1 MAERTI
7 DLDPIDHITIDAI
20 GKPGQRTFYIQAW
33 CQNRTFTF
41 LIEKVQIQTLAIGYE
56 RFLTEISERFP
67 EISETK
73 SDFEEDKMIIQPPV
87 DPYFRVGEMGLSY
100 DEERDLVILIVRE
113 MDLESENPG
122 DETRTVRLWCT
133 RPQLRS
139 MCAWGL
145 LVASRGRPICPYC
158 GQPMEPEGHYC
169 PKKNGRHP

>member
-1 MAERTI
+1 MAERAV

-33 CQNRTFTF
+33 CENRTFTF

-67 EISETK
+67 DLSETE
-73 SDFEEDKMIIQPPV
+73 SDYEEAKMHIHPPV

-100 DEERDLVILIVRE
+100 DGDRDRVILIVRE
-113 MDLESENPG
+113 VDLEVESKE
-122 DETRTVRLWCT
+122 ETRIFRLWCT
-133 RPQLRS
+133 RAQLRA

-145 LVASRGRPICPYC
+145 QVASRGRPICPYC
-158 GQPMEPEGHYC
+158 GQPMEPEGHFC
-169 PKKNGRHP
+169 PKKNGRHR